1 MYIFTYLYICIYIY
15 IYLHICIHIHT
26 YACFFR
32 WTCVFAYAWE
42 MERWAKF
49 RCQEIS
55 FSNSLDHINWSLI
68 HLLLELDMW
77 WPSMPIRLCPG
88 HWSLVSWLAF
98 LRIPAPISVQH
109 LQDGVAILMARLLQ
123 TSFSNSEPWSFYSG
137 YHFWPSL
144 FWQWVTPGY
153 PVGCFRCRQLFVA
166 SDGARGWRPCI
177 VPRLTEKGA
186 EKGK

>member
-1 MYIFTYLYICIYIY
+1 MYIYICLYLCIYICM
-15 IYLHICIHIHT
+15 HV
-26 YACFFR
+26 FFH
-32 WTCVFAYAWE
+32 WICVFAYAGE

-49 RCQEIS
+49 RCKRSAFQIAWIIS
-55 FSNSLDHINWSLI
+55 TDLWFTCYWNWTCDY
-68 HLLLELDMW
+68 LLC
-77 WPSMPIRLCPG
+77 PSAAPPG

-98 LRIPAPISVQH
+98 LRIPEPISVQH

-123 TSFSNSEPWSFYSG
+123 RSFSNSEPWSFYSG